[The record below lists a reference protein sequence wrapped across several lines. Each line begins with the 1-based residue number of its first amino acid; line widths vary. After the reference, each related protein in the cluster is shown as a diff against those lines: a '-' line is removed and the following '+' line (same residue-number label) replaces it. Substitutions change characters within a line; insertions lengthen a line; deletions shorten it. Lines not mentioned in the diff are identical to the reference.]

1 MSFNPHAVANMARLA
16 PNIPRGITTAAYDYE
31 GWAPLSPERCDE
43 LREIADYDRVGA
55 SFISHEAADLARP
68 RVAALKAKGAAILTW
83 TIKSA
88 KDEAKAREIAVRGG
102 WMDWPD
108 AGITETT
115 ITNGDFDNHPI
126 VQAIYATLQEA

>member
-1 MSFNPHAVANMARLA
+1 MPYRLVERSARCYIHAAL
-16 PNIPRGITTAAYDYE
+16 D
-31 GWAPLSPERCDE
+31 DE

-88 KDEAKAREIAVRGG
+88 KDEAKARQIA
-102 WMDWPD
+102 
-108 AGITETT
+108 
-115 ITNGDFDNHPI
+115 DNVTFEGYLAQNP
-126 VQAIYATLQEA
+126 A